1 MLGFLSWFNGK
12 TKIKRWIFVIL
23 IGIVCTCFAF
33 TFVIETNILTPA
45 DILKVVGLFAL
56 GFSIIIIG
64 IIFIQRRT
72 MEIIVEANNV
82 HSGKGHIANL
92 NMQSLI
98 FNRTVYNEGP
108 KVVVIGGGTGLNTVI
123 TGLKKYTNNITA
135 IVTLSD
141 YGKIDTESRRQL
153 DTLPFDDIT
162 ESIVSLSDKEEL
174 MSRLMNWKFKNKK
187 LQDIKFGDVF
197 LVAINEMFDNLSE
210 GIQKSTE
217 VLNITGKVLPSTLD
231 EITICAE
238 LQDGTTVQNK
248 QRIPEVAYNK
258 VASIDR
264 IYISPSNCRPAPGVL
279 EAIQEADAII
289 IGPGSLYTNVL
300 PNLLVKNVSKTIKES
315 KALKI
320 YVTNIMTEPGQTD
333 NYSISDHLEAIFE
346 HVGREVIDY
355 CLADTGEIIP
365 EYIRKYNLEGADV
378 VDQDIDKVTKKGIKI
393 IQKPLAK
400 ITGNYIRHDPDS
412 IAATVME
419 LICNDLKFRDKQ
431 ATPQYMFLNSIL
443 GDERKT
449 EKKRIKSVKDDKR
462 KREKAKEETRNRIR
476 KNKNRRP
483 SKFNTKYKDRIEAI
497 QFTEMKKDENMKLY
511 KEMEK
516 REENNKH

>member
-33 TFVIETNILTPA
+33 TFVIETDILTPV

-82 HSGKGHIANL
+82 NSGKGHIANL

-123 TGLKKYTNNITA
+123 KGLKKYTNNITA

-174 MSRLMNWKFKNKK
+174 MNKLMNWKFKNRK

-217 VLNITGKVLPSTLD
+217 ILNITGKVLPSTLD

-238 LQDGTTVQNK
+238 LEDGTTVQNK
-248 QRIPEVAYNK
+248 KKIPEVAYDK
-258 VASIDR
+258 VARIDR
-264 IYISPSNCRPAPGVL
+264 IYISPSNCKAAPGVL

-315 KALKI
+315 KALKV

-333 NYSISDHLEAIFE
+333 NYSISDHLDAIFE

-355 CLADTGEIIP
+355 CLADTGEIVP
-365 EYIRKYNLEGADV
+365 EYIRKYNLEGSDV

-400 ITGNYIRHDPDS
+400 IHGNYIRHDPDS

-443 GDERKT
+443 GDEKKT
-449 EKKRIKSVKDDKR
+449 QKKRIKNVKDDKR
-462 KREKAKEETRNRIR
+462 RRQKEKEETRNRIR
-476 KNKNRRP
+476 KNKNRKP
-483 SKFNTKYKDRIEAI
+483 SKFNTKYRDRIEAI
-497 QFTEMKKDENMKLY
+497 QSTEIKKDENMKLY
-511 KEMEK
+511 KEMER
-516 REENNKH
+516 REKNNKH